1 MGAEGD
7 RERDRWKPVG
17 DGEWEQGEEERTTT
31 EDFITRFSPLRDVS
45 NNEETNKGFEKGRGR
60 YVHPRIPM
68 LSRALMWDNSSCR
81 ETTL

>member
-7 RERDRWKPVG
+7 RERDRWRPVG

-45 NNEETNKGFEKGRGR
+45 NNEETNKGF
-60 YVHPRIPM
+60 
-68 LSRALMWDNSSCR
+68 
-81 ETTL
+81 